1 MARKKI
7 DFTVEEVFEE
17 VVKATKGLHRL
28 IGATI
33 DAHYYNA
40 ALNLS
45 VNSVDYYDEWQEK
58 EFSIKEL
65 EGSFLV
71 ESVRDAYNYAVNGII
86 SGDYS
91 SSSLG
96 DISSFSKLVGFDENV
111 DSKYNFLYR
120 VASARENLDSGDD
133 LSLKDIALL
142 AGVDERT
149 IRNSA
154 SSKDED
160 SLQIKKSGSS
170 TMIENAEA
178 RRWLNNR
185 PDFKKTRDYDD
196 AVVQNGKEFGE
207 FISQRRNELSLTL
220 DDVANAVGTDLETL
234 LDLEQ
239 GIDRLYL
246 NQVSKLQ
253 STLKIEDNKLLG
265 DYMKIFHYDEFL
277 NLATYYNQFHLW
289 RKTLQRTIIKE
300 N

>member
-17 VVKATKGLHRL
+17 VVEATTTLHRL
-28 IGATI
+28 IGETL

-40 ALNLS
+40 VL
-45 VNSVDYYDEWQEK
+45 DFHYHDEWRVK
-58 EFSIKEL
+58 EFSIEEL

-71 ESVRDAYNYAVNGII
+71 ESVRDAYNYAAYGII

-91 SSSLG
+91 CSSLG
-96 DISSFSKLVGFDENV
+96 DMSSFSTLVGFDENA

-133 LSLKDIALL
+133 LSLKEIALL

-185 PDFKKTRDYDD
+185 PDFKKTRDYMD
-196 AVVQNGKEFGE
+196 AVIQDEKDFGE
-207 FISQRRNELSLTL
+207 FIFQKRNELGLTL
-220 DDVANAVGTDLETL
+220 DDVANAIGSDLETL
-234 LDLEQ
+234 NDLEK
-239 GIDRLYL
+239 GVNRIYL

-253 STLKIEDNKLLG
+253 NILKIEDNKLLG
-265 DYMKIFHYDEFL
+265 DYMKIFYYDEFL
-277 NLATYYNQFHLW
+277 NLSDYFKQFDVW
-289 RKTLQRTIIKE
+289 RKSLQKTFIKE